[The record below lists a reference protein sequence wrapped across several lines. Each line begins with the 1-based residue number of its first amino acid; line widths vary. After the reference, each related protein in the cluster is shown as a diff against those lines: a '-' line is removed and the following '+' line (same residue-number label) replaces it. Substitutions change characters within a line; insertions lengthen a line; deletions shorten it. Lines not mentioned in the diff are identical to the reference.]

1 MNDTVK
7 VAGFYFPYFPLLL
20 ILLMTWDDLI
30 HDLSEKAKEKS
41 TQTSVVVRHN

>member
-7 VAGFYFPYFPLLL
+7 AAVFYFSYFPVLL

-30 HDLSEKAKEKS
+30 YDLSEKTKEKS
-41 TQTSVVVRHN
+41 TQTSVAVRHN